1 MYPKKPNIS
10 IVNISFADFILNY
23 LSYINALSIYKS
35 IRSLLIYRRTYRN
48 YINVMMNILK
58 RKYPIEAIM
67 RNGTHTMLHNR
78 MEAQIHGGRHKNG
91 GHNERIEYDTD
102 NNIVRLSALP
112 FDHSTITIYGA
123 ITNGDIM
130 NIFVND
136 IYHDLPVKD
145 KAVIDIGANIADSAL
160 YFALRGATRIIC
172 LEPFP
177 KNYELAEKNI
187 KLNNFSNTISLI
199 LAGCSNK
206 REKINIDPTYQSGI
220 LSKLEDFRVGI
231 EVPLLTLKDILSDYN
246 LPCDGSLILKMDCEG
261 CEYETI
267 LSADDNTLQEFSH
280 MMIEYH
286 YGYKNLKEKL
296 ERSGFRISVTR
307 PRIQWSC
314 SELLGKKFNLAV
326 GNIFAERV

>member
-1 MYPKKPNIS
+1 
-10 IVNISFADFILNY
+10 
-23 LSYINALSIYKS
+23 
-35 IRSLLIYRRTYRN
+35 
-48 YINVMMNILK
+48 MMSILK

-67 RNGTHTMLHNR
+67 RNGTHTTLHNR
-78 MEAQIHGGRHKNG
+78 MEAQIHGGLHKNG

-102 NNIVRLSALP
+102 NNIVILSSLP
-112 FDHSTITIYGA
+112 FDHNTITIYGA

-136 IYHDLPVKD
+136 IYRDLPVKD
-145 KAVIDIGANIADSAL
+145 KTVIDIGANIADSAI
-160 YFALRGATRIIC
+160 YFALRGATKIIC

-187 KLNNFSNTISLI
+187 KINNFSDTISLI

-231 EVPLLTLKDILSDYN
+231 EVPLLTLKDILGDYN
-246 LPCDGSLILKMDCEG
+246 LRRDGSLILKMDCEG

-267 LSADDNTLQEFSH
+267 LSADDNTLQVFSH
-280 MMIEYH
+280 IMIEYH

-296 ERSGFRISVTR
+296 ERSGFRVSVTR
-307 PRIQWSC
+307 PRLQWPS
-314 SELLGKKFNLAV
+314 SGLSDKKFSLAL
-326 GNIFAERV
+326 GNIFAERF